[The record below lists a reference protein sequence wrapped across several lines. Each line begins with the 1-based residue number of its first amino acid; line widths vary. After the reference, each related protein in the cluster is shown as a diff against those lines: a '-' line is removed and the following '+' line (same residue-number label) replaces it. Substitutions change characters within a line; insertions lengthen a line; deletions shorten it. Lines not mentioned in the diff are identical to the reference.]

1 MCIEIKVKQAKSFLD
16 TKYNSKYNN
25 KFSKLKY
32 NHSLDCLNILKYY
45 NYYNYLSYGSA
56 VLLHD
61 IGRFYE
67 QQFKNKS
74 FDHARYGYT
83 LLKEKFTNKPEI
95 LLPIKYHEED
105 LRWKELLLS
114 DKEFLKCSWLNKVRI
129 IKGCKLVRDIDI
141 ISNMKMLS
149 KQKNINKKTFN
160 INKKIIEKLYS
171 EQVGCKDNIYNKY
184 DEISYILCGLNLISF
199 KRSFKY
205 IRKHKIINQLKLI
218 QLNMVSCD
226 EELYKITEKMYD
238 FINNKF
244 KV

>member
-16 TKYNSKYNN
+16 MKYNSKYSN
-25 KFSKLKY
+25 KFCKLKY

-45 NYYNYLSYGSA
+45 NYYNYLSYGPA

-61 IGRFYE
+61 IGRFYK

-74 FDHARYGYT
+74 FDHARYGYA
-83 LLKEKFTNKPEI
+83 LLKEEFTNKPEI

-105 LRWKELLLS
+105 LKWKELLLS
-114 DKEFLKCSWLNKVRI
+114 DKEFLKCSHLNKVRI

-149 KQKNINKKTFN
+149 EQKNINIKIFK

-199 KRSFKY
+199 ERSFKY
-205 IRKHKIINQLKLI
+205 IRKHKIIDQLKLI